1 MTQSTDE
8 THTERL
14 TRVTRDM
21 THPNQRPRD
30 AATLILLDRSGPVP
44 KVLLGKRHARHAFM
58 PDVFVFPGG
67 RVDPSDRLLP
77 AEGTLDARIEARLMK
92 GMAKPSRSKARAL
105 ALAAIRECFE
115 ETGLLIGSRRDQGRN
130 DSGIRWQDFT
140 QNGIVADLS
149 ALHFVAR
156 AITPPRRPRRYDTRF
171 FAADA
176 ERVGHRI
183 EGVTG
188 PEAELIELVWLPIGE
203 ARTLDMPAI
212 TGVVLEELEARIRG
226 GLSHDLPVPFY
237 RMLNRKF
244 VCSTL

>member
-1 MTQSTDE
+1 MTESPGE
-8 THTERL
+8 TRTERL

-30 AATLILLDRSGPVP
+30 VATLILLDRSGPTP

-67 RVDPSDRLLP
+67 RLDPSDRLLP
-77 AEGTLDARIEARLMK
+77 ADGALDLRIEARLMQE
-92 GMAKPSRSKARAL
+92 MVKPSRSKARAL

-115 ETGLLIGSRRDQGRN
+115 ETGLLIGSRRGDAPHDGG
-130 DSGIRWQDFT
+130 DRWQDFA

-176 ERVGHRI
+176 ERVRHRI

-188 PEAELIELVWLPIGE
+188 PDAELIEIVWLPIGE
-203 ARTLDMPAI
+203 ARSLDMPAI
-212 TGVVLEELEARIRG
+212 TGVVLEELEARIRA

-244 VCSTL
+244 ICSPL